1 MSGVGAQMMQQS
13 LNDFRQAVAE
23 DLMTLALL
31 HNAELDAGRIE
42 QIRAAGFPD
51 GLALRLKSDRALDAL
66 KLMRDAVSYL
76 PQPDDSAGMD
86 ALAAD
91 YADIYLTY
99 KLRVSPCESVWL
111 DEDGLIMQEPMFQI
125 RDWYRK
131 YELAAQNWRQ
141 RTDDHLVLQL
151 HFVSYLLSSAQ
162 DTDRLADAA
171 RFLDE
176 HLLRWI
182 LYFAE
187 RVTARCGTPFYGGLA
202 ALTAMYVDELRD
214 LLAAILDEPR
224 PSAEEVEER
233 MKPKKNE
240 GEFQEIPIVSVPSN
254 TPSW

>member
-1 MSGVGAQMMQQS
+1 MGSGTQMTKKS

-31 HNAELDAGRIE
+31 HNAELDAERIE
-42 QIRAAGFPD
+42 QIRAVEFPD
-51 GLALRLKSDRALDAL
+51 GLALRLESERGIDAL
-66 KLMRDAVSYL
+66 ELMRNAVSYL
-76 PQPDDSAGMD
+76 PEPGDTAGMD
-86 ALAAD
+86 ALATD

-131 YELAAQNWRQ
+131 YELAAHNWRE

-151 HFVSYLLSSAQ
+151 HFVSYLLSSAEG
-162 DTDRLADAA
+162 TERLADAA

-182 LYFAE
+182 LFFAE
-187 RVTARCGTPFYGGLA
+187 RVTGRCATPFYGGLA
-202 ALTAMYVDELRD
+202 AVTAMYVDELRD

-224 PSAEEVEER
+224 PSAEEIEER
-233 MKPKKNE
+233 MKPRKNE
-240 GEFQEIPIVSVPSN
+240 SEFQEIPIVSVPSN